1 MSENDVIPPR
11 PTTDP
16 DAEPLA
22 ALLGDLQALS
32 DYLHGR
38 SHQTYETA
46 TRFAANARRNADTR
60 AYDERQAVM
69 LEYQHHIWQEIAGL
83 VDRLVVRYSAPA
95 DEAGAGTDPAE

>member
-1 MSENDVIPPR
+1 MSDHDLMPPR
-11 PTTDP
+11 PTE
-16 DAEPLA
+16 DAEADPLA

-38 SHQTYETA
+38 SRQTYETA

-83 VDRLVVRYSAPA
+83 VDRLIVRYSAPE
-95 DEAGAGTDPAE
+95 DES